1 MLIGCIYFWKISKD
15 WHWLELFACSSGI
28 ISMVGVYFMPESPK
42 FLVSKKKYDEARLA
56 INTIARVNNTN
67 KVFDCQFDSEVN
79 ELRSN
84 NDNLNA
90 TSSLESQTK
99 AVLNE
104 EKQLDGSLKD
114 LFKIRRHS
122 INLLLMIFF
131 WVASSFSFFLINYTI
146 KKIPGDFFVNNLVS
160 ALAAIPTTAIGGFL
174 FARLGVKKVLFLF
187 FLIATFGGIALVIL
201 SESQPGLIPIMV
213 AFAKGGVQATLE
225 ICYLANSFLFPAIFS
240 GTAFGICNA
249 GAKISTIV
257 SPILAEFNPPLPM
270 IIFSIFTSMGSFLS
284 IFLRT

>member
-1 MLIGCIYFWKISKD
+1 MFSIFYSRMKILKENTLPLVRNSPLNKSIKCLKISTD
-15 WHWLELFACSSGI
+15 SGI
-28 ISMVGVYFMPESPK
+28 RCAKVLQES
-42 FLVSKKKYDEARLA
+42 ARCP
-56 INTIARVNNTN
+56 R
-67 KVFDCQFDSEVN
+67 
-79 ELRSN
+79 RN
-84 NDNLNA
+84 NDFSINP
-90 TSSLESQTK
+90 SSL
-99 AVLNE
+99 
-104 EKQLDGSLKD
+104 
-114 LFKIRRHS
+114 FI
-122 INLLLMIFF
+122 
-131 WVASSFSFFLINYTI
+131 
-146 KKIPGDFFVNNLVS
+146 
-160 ALAAIPTTAIGGFL
+160 
-174 FARLGVKKVLFLF
+174 F

-201 SESQPGLIPIMV
+201 SESQPDLVPIMV